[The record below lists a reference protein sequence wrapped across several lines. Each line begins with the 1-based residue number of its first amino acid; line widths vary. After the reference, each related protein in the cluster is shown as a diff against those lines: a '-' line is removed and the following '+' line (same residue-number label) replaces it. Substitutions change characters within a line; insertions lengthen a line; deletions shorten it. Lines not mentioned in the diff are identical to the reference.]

1 MRSTDAEREIVAAMI
16 RAAVVDGR
24 LRLDEID
31 ERLDAVY
38 SAKTHGELAEVI
50 ADIVPVPS
58 PPPLA
63 APWPSYAAEAAS
75 RVSDRTILPAFL
87 LCFFFGIFGAHRFYA
102 GRAGSAVAMLV
113 LFFVTLGIVP
123 TFWMLIDL
131 IILATSSFKDG
142 QGNVMRRW
150 I

>member
-38 SAKTHGELAEVI
+38 AAKTHGELAEVI

-63 APWPSYAAEAAS
+63 ARWPSYAAEATS

-102 GRAGSAVAMLV
+102 GRTGSAVAMLV

-123 TFWMLIDL
+123 TFWMLVDL